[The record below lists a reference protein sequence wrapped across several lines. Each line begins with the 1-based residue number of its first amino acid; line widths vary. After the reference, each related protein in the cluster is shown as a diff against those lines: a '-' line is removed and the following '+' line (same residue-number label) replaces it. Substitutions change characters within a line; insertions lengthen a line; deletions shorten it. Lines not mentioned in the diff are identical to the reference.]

1 MTPGT
6 ISVDIIDDYLY
17 IHWIYIRSED
27 PEIYTPIIT
36 GAFEKYIK
44 NYRMNGYLNI
54 LLYVQIALSGICL
67 YRIIRG
73 PTIPDRMVGI
83 DIFGILVVG
92 ICAIISIQTERSFIL
107 DIGIAW
113 IILSF
118 LGTLTLAKYLT
129 GKKLNE

>member
-1 MTPGT
+1 MTE
-6 ISVDIIDDYLY
+6 
-17 IHWIYIRSED
+17 W
-27 PEIYTPIIT
+27 
-36 GAFEKYIK
+36 
-44 NYRMNGYLNI
+44 LNI
-54 LLYVQIALSGICL
+54 LMYIQIGMSVICL

-73 PTIPDRMVGI
+73 PTIPDRMVGA

-92 ICAIISIQTERSFIL
+92 ICAIISIQTEKSFIL

-118 LGTLTLAKYLT
+118 IGTLTLAKYLS

>member
-1 MTPGT
+1 MTDLLT
-6 ISVDIIDDYLY
+6 
-17 IHWIYIRSED
+17 
-27 PEIYTPIIT
+27 
-36 GAFEKYIK
+36 
-44 NYRMNGYLNI
+44 I
-54 LLYVQIALSGICL
+54 LLYIQIAMSAVCL

-92 ICAIISIQTERSFIL
+92 ICAIIAIQSGKSFII

-118 LGTLTLAKYLT
+118 IGTLTLAKYLS

>member
-1 MTPGT
+1 MTN
-6 ISVDIIDDYLY
+6 
-17 IHWIYIRSED
+17 W
-27 PEIYTPIIT
+27 
-36 GAFEKYIK
+36 
-44 NYRMNGYLNI
+44 LNI
-54 LLYVQIALSGICL
+54 LLYAQIGLSVICL

-73 PTIPDRMVGI
+73 PTIPDRMVGV

-92 ICAIISIQTERSFIL
+92 VCAIISVQTEKSFIL

-118 LGTLTLAKYLT
+118 IGTLTLAKYLT

>member
-1 MTPGT
+1 MTT
-6 ISVDIIDDYLY
+6 L
-17 IHWIYIRSED
+17 
-27 PEIYTPIIT
+27 
-36 GAFEKYIK
+36 
-44 NYRMNGYLNI
+44 LNI
-54 LLYVQIALSGICL
+54 LLYTQIALRGVCL

-73 PTIPDRMVGI
+73 PSIPDRMVGV

-118 LGTLTLAKYLT
+118 IGTLTLAKYLS

>member
-1 MTPGT
+1 MTDLLT
-6 ISVDIIDDYLY
+6 
-17 IHWIYIRSED
+17 
-27 PEIYTPIIT
+27 
-36 GAFEKYIK
+36 
-44 NYRMNGYLNI
+44 I
-54 LLYVQIALSGICL
+54 LLYIQIGLSAVCL
-67 YRIIRG
+67 FRIIRG

-92 ICAIISIQTERSFIL
+92 ICAIIAIQTEKSFIL

-118 LGTLTLAKYLT
+118 IGTLTMAKYLS

>member
-1 MTPGT
+1 MT
-6 ISVDIIDDYLY
+6 DIL
-17 IHWIYIRSED
+17 
-27 PEIYTPIIT
+27 T
-36 GAFEKYIK
+36 
-44 NYRMNGYLNI
+44 I
-54 LLYVQIALSGICL
+54 LLYIQIALSAACL

-92 ICAIISIQTERSFIL
+92 ICAIIATQTGRSFIL

-113 IILSF
+113 VILSF
-118 LGTLTLAKYLT
+118 IGTLTLAKYLS

>member
-1 MTPGT
+1 MTDLFT
-6 ISVDIIDDYLY
+6 VLLY
-17 IHWIYIRSED
+17 I
-27 PEIYTPIIT
+27 
-36 GAFEKYIK
+36 
-44 NYRMNGYLNI
+44 
-54 LLYVQIALSGICL
+54 QIAMSAVCL
-67 YRIIRG
+67 FRIIRG

-92 ICAIISIQTERSFIL
+92 ICGIISIQTGKSFIL

-118 LGTLTLAKYLT
+118 IGTLTLAKYLS

>member
-1 MTPGT
+1 MNTWLNT
-6 ISVDIIDDYLY
+6 LLY
-17 IHWIYIRSED
+17 I
-27 PEIYTPIIT
+27 
-36 GAFEKYIK
+36 
-44 NYRMNGYLNI
+44 
-54 LLYVQIALSGICL
+54 QIGLCVICL

-73 PTIPDRMVGI
+73 PTIPDRMVGV

-92 ICAIISIQTERSFIL
+92 ICAIIAIQSERSFIL

-118 LGTLTLAKYLT
+118 IGTLTLAKYLT

>member
-1 MTPGT
+1 MNDFLS
-6 ISVDIIDDYLY
+6 IMLYL
-17 IHWIYIRSED
+17 
-27 PEIYTPIIT
+27 
-36 GAFEKYIK
+36 
-44 NYRMNGYLNI
+44 
-54 LLYVQIALSGICL
+54 QIALAAPCL

-92 ICAIISIQTERSFIL
+92 ICAIISIEAGKDFIL

-118 LGTLTLAKYLT
+118 IGTLTLAKYLS

>member
-1 MTPGT
+1 MTDLLT
-6 ISVDIIDDYLY
+6 VLLY
-17 IHWIYIRSED
+17 I
-27 PEIYTPIIT
+27 
-36 GAFEKYIK
+36 
-44 NYRMNGYLNI
+44 
-54 LLYVQIALSGICL
+54 QISMSAVCL

-92 ICAIISIQTERSFIL
+92 ICAIIAIQTGKSFIL

-118 LGTLTLAKYLT
+118 IGTLTLAKYLS

>member
-1 MTPGT
+1 MM
-6 ISVDIIDDYLY
+6 DIL
-17 IHWIYIRSED
+17 E
-27 PEIYTPIIT
+27 
-36 GAFEKYIK
+36 
-44 NYRMNGYLNI
+44 I
-54 LLYVQIALSGICL
+54 LLYIQCALSALCL

-73 PTIPDRMVGI
+73 PTIADRMVSI

-92 ICAIISIQTERSFIL
+92 VCAILAIQTGRTFII

-118 LGTLTLAKYLT
+118 IGTLTLAKYLE

>member
-1 MTPGT
+1 
-6 ISVDIIDDYLY
+6 
-17 IHWIYIRSED
+17 
-27 PEIYTPIIT
+27 
-36 GAFEKYIK
+36 
-44 NYRMNGYLNI
+44 MNEFLNI
-54 LLYVQIALSGICL
+54 LLYIQIALSGICL

-73 PTIPDRMVGI
+73 PTIPDRMVGV

-92 ICAIISIQTERSFIL
+92 VCAIISIMTERSFIL

-118 LGTLTLAKYLT
+118 IGTLTLAKYLT

>member
-1 MTPGT
+1 
-6 ISVDIIDDYLY
+6 
-17 IHWIYIRSED
+17 
-27 PEIYTPIIT
+27 
-36 GAFEKYIK
+36 
-44 NYRMNGYLNI
+44 MNSFLNI
-54 LLYVQIALSGICL
+54 LLYIQIGLCVICM

-73 PTIPDRMVGI
+73 PTIPDRMVGV

-92 ICAIISIQTERSFIL
+92 ICAIISIQSEKSWIL

-118 LGTLTLAKYLT
+118 IGTLTLAKYLT

>member
-1 MTPGT
+1 MS
-6 ISVDIIDDYLY
+6 I
-17 IHWIYIRSED
+17 
-27 PEIYTPIIT
+27 
-36 GAFEKYIK
+36 
-44 NYRMNGYLNI
+44 YLNI
-54 LLYVQIALSGICL
+54 LLYVQIGLSTICL

-73 PTIPDRMVGI
+73 PTIPDRMVGV

-92 ICAIISIQTERSFIL
+92 ICAIIAIQTERSFIL

-118 LGTLTLAKYLT
+118 IGTLTLAKYLT

>member
-1 MTPGT
+1 M
-6 ISVDIIDDYLY
+6 
-17 IHWIYIRSED
+17 
-27 PEIYTPIIT
+27 IT
-36 GAFEKYIK
+36 F
-44 NYRMNGYLNI
+44 LNI
-54 LLYVQIALSGICL
+54 LLYTQIALSGVCL

-73 PTIPDRMVGI
+73 PSIPDRMVGI

-118 LGTLTLAKYLT
+118 IGTLTLAKYLS

>member
-1 MTPGT
+1 
-6 ISVDIIDDYLY
+6 
-17 IHWIYIRSED
+17 
-27 PEIYTPIIT
+27 
-36 GAFEKYIK
+36 
-44 NYRMNGYLNI
+44 MNELLNI
-54 LLYVQIALSGICL
+54 LLYIQIGLSGICL

-73 PTIPDRMVGI
+73 PTIPDRMVGV

-92 ICAIISIQTERSFIL
+92 VCAIISIQTERSFIL

-118 LGTLTLAKYLT
+118 IGTLTLAKYLS

>member
-1 MTPGT
+1 M
-6 ISVDIIDDYLY
+6 ID
-17 IHWIYIRSED
+17 
-27 PEIYTPIIT
+27 
-36 GAFEKYIK
+36 F
-44 NYRMNGYLNI
+44 LNI
-54 LLYVQIALSGICL
+54 LLYVQIVLCIFCL

-73 PTIPDRMVGI
+73 PSIADRMVGI

-92 ICAIISIQTERSFIL
+92 ICAILSITTQRSFIL

-118 LGTLTLAKYLT
+118 IGTLTLAKYLS